1 MAKGKM
7 LIQIIKSRIKQ
18 LMPAI
23 LWKRLRNIYHKLLYY
38 CVFFDI
44 KLAGKR
50 FHNKRKQIAILF
62 YPDEPRPSH
71 EIYRLCHLLGYKKI
85 NDLNARYD
93 MAFNWQDVTFRTD
106 DADLARLAK
115 EVKVVNINCRDISK
129 KRVDAVFKEVFGY
142 NAVINPLTFYGECL
156 KKSDS
161 NAKDAEMITQCPIK
175 TTEEGSIYQ
184 RLINNII
191 DDKKFVQE
199 IAAPFFAGSIPFA
212 YLKYKLLDN
221 RFDNCNLR
229 IEITEFEK
237 LVSQEEKEKIIIFCK
252 KIGLDYGELEMIR
265 DTDDK
270 RLYIIDV
277 NSTPIGPIGYI
288 SPCQRI
294 EALKKIAENFEKVF
308 D

>member
-1 MAKGKM
+1 
-7 LIQIIKSRIKQ
+7 
-18 LMPAI
+18 MPVV
-23 LWKRLRNIYHKLLYY
+23 LWKKLRGIYHKLLYY

-50 FHNKRKQIAILF
+50 FYNKRKQISILF
-62 YPDEPRPSH
+62 YPDEPRPFH
-71 EIYRLCHLLGYKKI
+71 EIYKLCHLLGYEKI
-85 NDLNARYD
+85 NDLNTRHD

-115 EVKVVNINCRDISK
+115 EIKVVNINCRDISK
-129 KRVDAVFKEVFGY
+129 KRVDTVFKEVFGY
-142 NAVINPLTFYGECL
+142 NAVINPLTFSGYCL

-161 NAKDAEMITQCPIK
+161 NAQDAEMVIRCPLK
-175 TTEEGSIYQ
+175 TIEENSVYQ
-184 RLINNII
+184 RLINNIV
-191 DDKKFVQE
+191 DKKFVQE

-212 YLKYKLLDN
+212 YMKYKLLDN

-252 KIGLDYGELEMIR
+252 KMRLDCGELEMIR
-265 DTDDK
+265 DADDK
-270 RLYIIDV
+270 RLYIIDI
-277 NSTPIGPIGYI
+277 NSTPIGPAGYI
-288 SPCQRI
+288 SPSQRI
-294 EALKKIAENFEKVF
+294 TALKKIAENFEKVF